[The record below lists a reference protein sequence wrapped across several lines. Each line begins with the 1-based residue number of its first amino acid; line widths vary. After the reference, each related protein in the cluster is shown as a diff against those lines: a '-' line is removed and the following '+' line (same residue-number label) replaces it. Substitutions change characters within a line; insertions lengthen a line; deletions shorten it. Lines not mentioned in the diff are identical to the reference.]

1 MKRFLPFAIA
11 AIALTSTAAAHDF
24 DAGAIYIDHPMVEE
38 APPSARVLGGYVSLH
53 NQGAEDDRLIGIES
67 TAAEKVELHRS
78 VVTDGIAR
86 MQPLTDGIAL
96 PAGEMVWLGSDGTHA
111 MFIGPDKRYVVGDE
125 LPAVLVFEKAGR
137 VDVTFRVEER
147 STDRAPGHGEHAQ

>member
-1 MKRFLPFAIA
+1 MKRLLMIAIA
-11 AIALTSTAAAHDF
+11 AFAITPGAIAHDF
-24 DAGAIYIDHPMVEE
+24 DAGAIYIDHPMIEE
-38 APPSARVLGGYVSLH
+38 APPSARVLGGYVSLY
-53 NQGAEDDRLIGIES
+53 NQGDEDDRLIGIES

-86 MQPLTDGIAL
+86 MQPLTDGIEL

-125 LPAVLVFEKAGR
+125 LPAILVFEKAGR
-137 VDVTFRVEER
+137 VEVTFRIEER
-147 STDRAPGHGEHAQ
+147 STTRAPGHGEHAQ